1 MPPRRAL
8 PNIHN
13 WTKHLESRIAP
24 ARSSLVN
31 PSCRIDTRLSLRDGA
46 VKAREIVLIINL
58 GAPLLDGRATHRQRA
73 PREARGKDQAKGG
86 LRLATPIRMRARA
99 QQRPSSTPRHCTG
112 LAHRM
117 LLCTPD
123 GTTGRVRSYNT
134 CVGVDS
140 ARQRGGGAWAV
151 LPRAWRPARAG
162 SPRPPRALTSLSRR
176 AP

>member
-73 PREARGKDQAKGG
+73 PREARGKDQAQGG
-86 LRLATPIRMRARA
+86 AGSASQPPSACARARNNDPVA
-99 QQRPSSTPRHCTG
+99 PRGTALAWLTACFCARP
-112 LAHRM
+112 
-117 LLCTPD
+117 
-123 GTTGRVRSYNT
+123 TGRRGACVRIIRVLEWT
-134 CVGVDS
+134 AQG
-140 ARQRGGGAWAV
+140 RGEAGRGPCCRVPGGQHEPG
-151 LPRAWRPARAG
+151 L
-162 SPRPPRALTSLSRR
+162 L
-176 AP
+176 APHEL